1 MVWVLVGV
9 LLVLVGSV
17 ISLDNCVELYIYLC
31 SLYILIIQ
39 LDYITYKY
47 SPSLSLS
54 SSVLVTFQLHST
66 SIFFTYLLPEE
77 CFIPFK
83 ILLDEI
89 ILPARSGSILFLNLL
104 NRRDAVLKILSLGA
118 SVAGMQRYFCARQE
132 RIGN

>member
-1 MVWVLVGV
+1 MFWVLVVV

-54 SSVLVTFQLHST
+54 SSIKISFQLHSI
-66 SIFFTYLLPEE
+66 SIFFTCLLLEE

-83 ILLDEI
+83 IRLDENHSTSKFWVHLVSEFVQKKRCCTENSFI
-89 ILPARSGSILFLNLL
+89 WSLCSRNAQ
-104 NRRDAVLKILSLGA
+104 ILSCKA
-118 SVAGMQRYFCARQE
+118 
-132 RIGN
+132 